1 MFGKTCGKVEFS
13 GMARYRQTTGFDGIV
28 ERDRQ
33 TINDNISS
41 SLPPPFNFP
50 AASQAPGRVHDGRQ
64 EYDLNLRVTYKDFY
78 VEGLYINKNKG
89 PFIGPQFAL
98 NNESDVETNYVFVDA
113 GYRKTF
119 EERFTVKPR
128 VYYDQFDDNIYIESL
143 PEGGTLDR
151 NGDGFPDTR
160 YPDGLIGNG
169 KVIEKIVGTEIPFD
183 YKLFDGNI
191 ITLGLEYRLINQTNV
206 HFLSN
211 FHPVTLEPL
220 DSIQNFSDSY
230 PFLEEA
236 TRRIWSVYLQDT
248 WDITDTLHLT
258 LGGKA

>member
-1 MFGKTCGKVEFS
+1 M
-13 GMARYRQTTGFDGIV
+13 
-28 ERDRQ
+28 
-33 TINDNISS
+33 
-41 SLPPPFNFP
+41 
-50 AASQAPGRVHDGRQ
+50 
-64 EYDLNLRVTYKDFY
+64 
-78 VEGLYINKNKG
+78 
-89 PFIGPQFAL
+89 
-98 NNESDVETNYVFVDA
+98 ETNYVFVDA

-236 TRRIWSVYLQDT
+236 TRRIWLVYLQDT